1 MRISQVLLVKGA
13 VWTVAWFGVS
23 QALRV
28 ATNIILARLLAPEL
42 FGIMQISN
50 SLGMGV
56 QLLSDI
62 GVGQNIVFH
71 RDANDPDFYNTAWS
85 LQLIRGILLWLVF
98 SACAVP
104 IAKFYQSTIFELII
118 PVAGLNIVLT
128 GFTSTSIFLLQKR
141 MKFSRLTGFN
151 IVVGIGSSAALMT
164 FAYFSPTI
172 WSLVYGSLAGATI
185 SMVGSFFVLPDVR
198 QRFFI
203 SRKYVSE
210 MLSFG
215 KWVFVSSI
223 VYFLS
228 GNFDR
233 LYLAKMIPLTLLGVY
248 GIARALADMLS
259 AVIVLVGYHVIFPV
273 VASHSQMPRS
283 ELRNQLAPIRMKFL
297 LATALGVS
305 LLGTV
310 ADLAIKACY
319 DERYH
324 ATGGMLSILII
335 GTWFSALTSINEST
349 LLGVGKPFYSALANS
364 AKFGFI
370 VIGLSLSVGRLGVV
384 GVVGGVFVVAASD
397 LCRYMPILVGQIR
410 EQLSFRG
417 QDVLATVCFFT
428 LIAFL
433 QWLRWLVGFGTS
445 FDDLPVIAH

>member
-28 ATNIILARLLAPEL
+28 VTNIILARLLVPEL

-62 GVGQNIVFH
+62 GVGQNIVYH
-71 RDANDPDFYNTAWS
+71 QDANDPDFYNTAWS

-104 IAKFYQSTIFELII
+104 IARFYQSTIFELII
-118 PVAGLNIVLT
+118 PIAGFNIVLT

-151 IVVGIGSSAALMT
+151 TVVGICSSAALVIC
-164 FAYFSPTI
+164 AYFNPTI
-172 WSLVYGSLAGATI
+172 WALVYGSLAGTAI

-203 SRKYVSE
+203 SRKYLFE

-215 KWVFVSSI
+215 KWIFASSI

-233 LYLAKMIPLTLLGVY
+233 LYLAKNIPLTLLGVY

-259 AVIVLVGYHVIFPV
+259 VLIVQVGYHVVFPV

-283 ELRNQLAPIRMKFL
+283 ELRNQLASIRMKFL
-297 LATALGVS
+297 FTTALGVS
-305 LLGTV
+305 LLATV
-310 ADLAIKACY
+310 ADLAIKICY

-324 ATGGMLSILII
+324 AAGWMLPILVI
-335 GTWFSALTSINEST
+335 GAWFSVLTSINEST
-349 LLGVGKPFYSALANS
+349 LLGVGKPFYSALGNT

-370 VIGLSLSVGRLGVV
+370 VIGLSLSVGRFGVV
-384 GVVGGVFVVAASD
+384 GIMGAVLVVAASD
-397 LCRYMPILVGQIR
+397 LCRYMPILIGQIR
-410 EQLSFRG
+410 EQLSFRS
-417 QDVLATVCFFT
+417 QDVLATVCLFA
-428 LIAFL
+428 LIACW
-433 QWLRWLVGFGTS
+433 QWLRWLAGFGTS
-445 FDDLPVIAH
+445 FDDLPIVAH